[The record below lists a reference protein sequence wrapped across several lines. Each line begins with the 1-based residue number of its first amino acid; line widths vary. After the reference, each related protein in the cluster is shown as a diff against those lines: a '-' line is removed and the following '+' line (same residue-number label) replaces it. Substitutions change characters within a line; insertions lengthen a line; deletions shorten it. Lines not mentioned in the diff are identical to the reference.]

1 MSLRKRVAKIL
12 LFAVLEVG
20 ALVGVPMSPRQIEE
34 LLNLMNRTEIHETI
48 KHDGGLIPPA

>member
-1 MSLRKRVAKIL
+1 MSLRKRLAKIL

-48 KHDGGLIPPA
+48 KHDGK

>member
-1 MSLRKRVAKIL
+1 MSLRKRLAKIL

-34 LLNLMNRTEIHETI
+34 LLNLMNRTEIVQTVKRES
-48 KHDGGLIPPA
+48 D